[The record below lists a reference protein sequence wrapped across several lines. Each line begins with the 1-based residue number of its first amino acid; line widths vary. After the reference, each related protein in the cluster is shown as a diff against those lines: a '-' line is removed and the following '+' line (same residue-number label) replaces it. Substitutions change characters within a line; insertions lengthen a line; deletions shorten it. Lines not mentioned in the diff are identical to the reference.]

1 MKGHS
6 IFHQD
11 PELHKALSLRIFKE
25 GRICCPLWTAQE
37 LRVEGTRRPCWG
49 SGLSPSPRFQNTLP
63 YSCYLRVSMASSD
76 YIGGCGCDPGVGV
89 RDKQVKK
96 KKEKSGH

>member
-11 PELHKALSLRIFKE
+11 PKLHKALSLRIFKE

-37 LRVEGTRRPCWG
+37 LRVEGTCRPCWG

-63 YSCYLRVSMASSD
+63 YSCYLSVSMASSD
-76 YIGGCGCDPGVGV
+76 YIEGCGCDPEVGV

-96 KKEKSGH
+96 KNEKSGH